1 MTDLRPAS
9 RHWLTAS
16 LCAALVAGPVMG
28 SASAAPCPIAL
39 PVAGEFSS
47 GFGHRGGRLHPGVDI
62 RAPVGSEVRAAA
74 GGMVIFAGRYFAYGI
89 MLEIEHRDGSVARY
103 AHLAR
108 INPDIR
114 PGAVV
119 LPGEPVATLGRTG
132 RTTGP
137 HLHIELRRHGRAV
150 DPWPWLTRTA
160 CLADT
165 EVAEAPR

>member
-1 MTDLRPAS
+1 MTD
-9 RHWLTAS
+9 T
-16 LCAALVAGPVMG
+16 
-28 SASAAPCPIAL
+28 
-39 PVAGEFSS
+39 
-47 GFGHRGGRLHPGVDI
+47 GVLQ
-62 RAPVGSEVRAAA
+62 PLKTWSHL
-74 GGMVIFAGRYFAYGI
+74 AGRRRKPSEYEIVSTNLLYNTRPDAPPYEVDPNVFMNRWY
-89 MLEIEHRDGSVARY
+89 IEHRDGSVARY